1 MEILEFIA
9 QEGLVMIPVLLI
21 FGSFI
26 KSAKFIPNEYIPFVL
41 LSISVILTPLVLGG
55 YSANTF
61 VQSVLVTGVAVL
73 GNQMYKQVGYLKGE
87 EKNNGN

>member
-21 FGSFI
+21 IGSFI

-41 LSISVILTPLVLGG
+41 LAISVILTPLVLGG